1 MKDIIFLIYMFF
13 VYKNINNNI
22 GYQIKNIIIFLM
34 KIKDNFHFL
43 NYYILILN
51 L

>member
-1 MKDIIFLIYMFF
+1 MFF
-13 VYKNINNNI
+13 VYKNINNNNNNI
-22 GYQIKNIIIFLM
+22 GYQIENIIIFLM